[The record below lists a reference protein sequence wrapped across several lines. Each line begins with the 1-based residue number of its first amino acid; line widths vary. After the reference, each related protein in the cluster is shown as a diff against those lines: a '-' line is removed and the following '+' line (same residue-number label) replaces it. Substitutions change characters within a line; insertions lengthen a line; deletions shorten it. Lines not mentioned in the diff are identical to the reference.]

1 MTVVAVADTGPLIH
15 LGEIDSLSLLS
26 LLEELYVPETVLEE
40 LAVGDLPSGL
50 DDLEYTPVEASE
62 ERSTT
67 DDLDPGERAAIAVSQ
82 EQNAVLL
89 TDDLAA
95 RDRATDQGIEVHG
108 SIGIVA
114 LGYASG
120 RLDRDEAASRMR
132 RLQSESS
139 LFVSEAVVERGIEML
154 DDA

>member
-1 MTVVAVADTGPLIH
+1 MRSRLAWNRQPVTESVTIREAPVDTTPSVQRVADASRH
-15 LGEIDSLSLLS
+15 SA
-26 LLEELYVPETVLEE
+26 Y
-40 LAVGDLPSGL
+40 
-50 DDLEYTPVEASE
+50 DDL
-62 ERSTT
+62 
-67 DDLDPGERAAIAVSQ
+67 LWPGRVDETAGIAVSR

-95 RDRATDQGIEVHG
+95 RDRATGQGIEVHG
-108 SIGIVA
+108 SIGIVE

-154 DDA
+154 DEE